1 MMVSPVV
8 AVCPSLPS
16 RVSSLF
22 IYVISENISL
32 EYTMNVL
39 NFTCELQI
47 QRYCMKYLKVYKL
60 SFTNVT
66 FF

>member
-22 IYVISENISL
+22 IYVIYENISI
-32 EYTMNVL
+32 EYIMNVP

-47 QRYCMKYLKVYKL
+47 DRGIV
-60 SFTNVT
+60 
-66 FF
+66 